1 MEDKKTGI
9 IEFNVFHG
17 VRLFIND
24 LHRVFIGN
32 PVVYSI
38 YRLIDHA
45 FRDFRIDLSGRDM
58 LVSEH
63 LAQGEQ
69 RNAVHQRD
77 CRSESMPGKVES
89 DVFLDSAGLGNK
101 S

>member
-1 MEDKKTGI
+1 MLSFIRCTFDTAKMEDKKTGI

-17 VRLFIND
+17 ARLFIND

-45 FRDFRIDLSGRDM
+45 FRDFCIDLSGRDM

-63 LAQGEQ
+63 LAQGDKLSF
-69 RNAVHQRD
+69 H
-77 CRSESMPGKVES
+77 PLPKH
-89 DVFLDSAGLGNK
+89 
-101 S
+101 